1 MNRTKPSPRAKV
13 DKIRGRAKRVIE
25 IRESRR
31 SPLSMLSCRSRTTSP
46 LRMLLQLSPLLYC
59 SNPNLLLSPSP
70 ISRASQSHHPHFL
83 FCNNNIDPLSSSSSH
98 PQSNMTGISR
108 CFFSAPI
115 IEPNDDPD
123 PNPEGEDS
131 QSLVVVSFYKFA
143 DFPDHAHMRKPLKDL
158 CQQLVLYSLSL
169 RKRIVF
175 LSLLSMQNRLLA
187 TDPFIF
193 F

>member
-1 MNRTKPSPRAKV
+1 MNRTKSSPRAKV

-25 IRESRR
+25 IRESKR

-46 LRMLLQLSPLLYC
+46 LTMLLQLSPLLYC
-59 SNPNLLLSPSP
+59 ANPNLLLSPSP
-70 ISRASQSHHPHFL
+70 ISRSRASQSHHPLFL
-83 FCNNNIDPLSSSSSH
+83 FCNNNIDPLSSSH
-98 PQSNMTGISR
+98 TQSNMTGISR

-123 PNPEGEDS
+123 PNPGGEDS

-158 CQQLVLYSLSL
+158 CQQLVLSSLSL
-169 RKRIVF
+169 
-175 LSLLSMQNRLLA
+175 
-187 TDPFIF
+187 
-193 F
+193 